1 MGATV
6 VVPSEITT
14 KSGSDF
20 DIDKLNMYLKSVY
33 ADRTGNI
40 KLVRLQGNEE
50 NTKDFYGKVFD
61 DTLGVKQMKKAD
73 LLEALDIVVYGLEDP
88 KGLLNVYGDY
98 IKSKE
103 EQYENPYEFRDL
115 IEKDLNK
122 LTDTNLQ
129 AELRAEYVKDMY
141 KKALENEYY
150 DSLEKLLTLPENFQ
164 RLVTP
169 VDDAGLKKVAGELD
183 KLRGIDENK
192 IPNRI
197 LNRNYMTNLRNSFLM
212 GKRWVGVVA
221 VNITNL
227 SLRQKIQSY
236 IDPTKFAGL
245 SKEDQELLGDGT
257 VVLKH
262 NTTLVNGEE
271 RISLGGVRTADGT
284 DQLISNRLSGYAT
297 AVVDVAKDDFI
308 TRIIKSNLAIGTF
321 MFLENIGAGEQSIY
335 FLNQPIITEYLR
347 IVNATNSSNLF
358 YEDNIQ
364 AVRSFFPTTTAEIAD
379 ANINVDGLKGN
390 ISKYATG
397 KLTTK
402 ENGEQHAIL
411 KEFLKYAKMAEYNFD
426 FTQATNYD
434 TSRYGSGDMFARKQ
448 LQTQKANDVN
458 IISSAKEILDNTFLG
473 NQAKFLAA
481 SMQAMGAIFKLEQDH
496 LRIIT
501 EDIMKTYAKNKYLSV
516 DNFNKIS
523 NKAKMAFLDYIIQTK
538 TGING
543 RTEDLLVNA
552 KTSVANRLE
561 VAKEKYPEIQ
571 LLKDLQVVPSEREN
585 GAKSVMLRANI
596 KDAYDEDLYVD
607 MMRELRDYNAE
618 TKVLY
623 RNLIAIALLQGSYQ
637 SAISI
642 KNIIP
647 IEDYAAVVAPVVNS
661 ISSDETLQAFVDG
674 MFQRNNF
681 NDTFIMPRVTPFFK
695 PKSGNTSQAMAQMID
710 PSVQVGYY
718 SSSFPE
724 IKSLNLQAID
734 RQVLVIGDKY
744 NQKAMNSDYVAV
756 PRVVKLKSGVR
767 IDVLTGNTVTAANYA
782 ARKKK
787 GDYSLNDVLGYKRVF
802 LSTGE
807 PLRIPDK
814 KGFPQSVYKLVNLY
828 GDGNRAT
835 ENYTDFR
842 PSVIDNGTLKTTKEL
857 NDVDIVS
864 FYGGEVVENNVSLP
878 AEVPTQENKPDGLP
892 PIDRTNETC

>member
-1 MGATV
+1 
-6 VVPSEITT
+6 
-14 KSGSDF
+14 
-20 DIDKLNMYLKSVY
+20 
-33 ADRTGNI
+33 
-40 KLVRLQGNEE
+40 
-50 NTKDFYGKVFD
+50 
-61 DTLGVKQMKKAD
+61 
-73 LLEALDIVVYGLEDP
+73 
-88 KGLLNVYGDY
+88 
-98 IKSKE
+98 
-103 EQYENPYEFRDL
+103 
-115 IEKDLNK
+115 
-122 LTDTNLQ
+122 
-129 AELRAEYVKDMY
+129 
-141 KKALENEYY
+141 
-150 DSLEKLLTLPENFQ
+150 
-164 RLVTP
+164 
-169 VDDAGLKKVAGELD
+169 
-183 KLRGIDENK
+183 
-192 IPNRI
+192 
-197 LNRNYMTNLRNSFLM
+197 
-212 GKRWVGVVA
+212 
-221 VNITNL
+221 
-227 SLRQKIQSY
+227 
-236 IDPTKFAGL
+236 
-245 SKEDQELLGDGT
+245 
-257 VVLKH
+257 
-262 NTTLVNGEE
+262 
-271 RISLGGVRTADGT
+271 
-284 DQLISNRLSGYAT
+284 
-297 AVVDVAKDDFI
+297 VDVAKDDFI

-347 IVNATNSSNLF
+347 IVNANNSSNLF
-358 YEDNIQ
+358 YEDNII
-364 AVRSFFPTTTAEIAD
+364 AVKNYFSTTLEDVMTAV
-379 ANINVDGLKGN
+379 INVDGLKGN
-390 ISKYATG
+390 ISKYASG
-397 KLTTK
+397 KLTSK

-411 KEFLKYAKMAEYNFD
+411 DEFLKYAKMAEYNFD

-473 NQAKFLAA
+473 NQSKLLAA
-481 SMQAMGAIFKLEQDH
+481 SMQAMGAIFKLEQDN

-501 EDIMKTYAKNKYLSV
+501 EDIIKTYAKNKYLSV

-538 TGING
+538 TGLNS

-571 LLKDLQVVPSEREN
+571 LLKDLQVVPSERDN

-623 RNLIAIALLQGSYQ
+623 RHLIALSILQGSYQ

-681 NDTFIMPRVTPFFK
+681 NDVNIMPRVTPFFQ
-695 PKSGNTSQAMAQMID
+695 PKSGNISQAMAQMID

-724 IKSLNLQAID
+724 IKSLNLQSID

-842 PSVIDNGTLKTTKEL
+842 PSVIDNGTFKTTKEL

-864 FYGGEVVENNVSLP
+864 FYGGEVVENNVSLQTEKPTQVSSGEKINIYAGTGENAELSNFAIRPFTHLGIEFDSVEQAFQFYKTEFSPKNENNRAVASVIKDTTNGKRLRELGREFKGLDQKVWDNMNSTIMKALLKDSFEQNPEALAKLLATGNAELTHTQDKGKWGKEFPRLLMEVREELRP
-878 AEVPTQENKPDGLP
+878 AQENKPDGLP